1 MRLIINEMDFINLP
15 LDLEQELGDGYI
27 KLTDSHFKG
36 YTDHYSQKGEA
47 LDESHNVI
55 GNFTINNHIGLV
67 YENDHRF
74 NFHQSRLI
82 TLEGDIEKIL
92 SLRKKI

>member
-1 MRLIINEMDFINLP
+1 MNEIDFINTNHP
-15 LDLEQELGDGYI
+15 LNLEQEFGSGYI

-36 YTDHYSQKGEA
+36 YTDHYSQKGEV

-55 GNFTINNHIGLV
+55 GNFTINDHIGSV

-92 SLRKKI
+92 SLHKKM

>member
-1 MRLIINEMDFINLP
+1 MNEMDFINLP

-27 KLTDSHFKG
+27 KLTDSDFNG
-36 YTDHYSQKGEA
+36 YTDHHSQKGEV

-55 GNFTINNHIGLV
+55 GNFTINDYIGTV
-67 YENDHRF
+67 CENDHKF
-74 NFHQSRLI
+74 NFHQSRQI

-92 SLRKKI
+92 SLYKKI